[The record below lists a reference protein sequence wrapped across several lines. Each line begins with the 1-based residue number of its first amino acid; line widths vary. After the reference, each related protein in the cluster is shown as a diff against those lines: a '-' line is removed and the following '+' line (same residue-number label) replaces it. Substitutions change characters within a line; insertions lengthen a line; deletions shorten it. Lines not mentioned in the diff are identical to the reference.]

1 MGHSNVTDIY
11 RKLGKKID
19 AAATRAPWNAALFE
33 ILKELYTP
41 EEAEI
46 LVRMPYGLSS
56 AKKILEI
63 TKTDESH
70 LIPVLEGLCEKGLVF
85 DVMINGRYHYMIA
98 PMAVGIFEMTMM
110 RTRGELSYKKW
121 AELFN
126 QYLHGSDDF
135 YSVNCKP
142 GNKVSIMRTLP
153 HQEAVDENPDIEILD
168 YEKAT
173 SIIENTDKFG
183 VGLCSCRH
191 EKLHLGKKECDT
203 PLETCLSLGRS
214 ADSLIRHGFA
224 REITRSEVL
233 EKIAISKD
241 FKLVLSADNVKN
253 DVGFICQCCGCC
265 CNVLL
270 GISQHGFPN
279 TVITSSFIAQVDE
292 ISCTGCEKCANN
304 CPVQAI
310 DMIDHE
316 DPSSGKMKR
325 PKIDEKIC
333 LGCGVCALSCQKGAI
348 KLVEREKRVLCP
360 ESTFERVIL
369 ASLERGT
376 LQYQLFNE
384 PQNISHK
391 VLRGLVGGF
400 LRLPFVKQGLMSEA
414 LRSRFLTVLTEAAKK
429 RVVQE

>member
-70 LIPVLEGLCEKGLVF
+70 LIPVLDSLSEKGLVF

-126 QYLHGSDDF
+126 QYLHDSDEF
-135 YSVNCKP
+135 YSANCKP
-142 GNKVSIMRTLP
+142 GNKVSIMRALP
-153 HQEAVDENPDIEILD
+153 HLEAVDEAPDIEILD

-183 VGLCSCRH
+183 IGLCSCRH
-191 EKLHLGKKECDT
+191 EKLHTGTKECDT
-203 PLETCLSLGRS
+203 PLETCLSLGSS
-214 ADSLIRHGFA
+214 ATSLIRHGFA

-233 EKIAISKD
+233 EKIAISKEYN
-241 FKLVLSADNVKN
+241 LVLSADNVKN
-253 DVGFICQCCGCC
+253 QVGFICQCCGCC

-279 TVITSSFIAQVDE
+279 TIITSSYIAHIDDTL
-292 ISCTGCEKCANN
+292 CTDCEKCAKT
-304 CPVQAI
+304 CPIQAVELI
-310 DMIDHE
+310 DYDNH
-316 DPSSGKMKR
+316 SSRKGKHPR
-325 PKIDEKIC
+325 IDEKIC
-333 LGCGVCALSCQKGAI
+333 LGCGLCAMSCKKGAI
-348 KLVEREKRVLCP
+348 KLVKREKRVLCP

-384 PQNISHK
+384 PQNISHR

-400 LRLPFVKQGLMSEA
+400 LRLPFVKQGLMSDT

-429 RVVQE
+429 RIVQE